1 MSEACVV
8 VLLRVVG
15 GCGWLLAEWVGGCRL
30 GTTGGGWRASGS
42 CYGTRGSVGI
52 VNCAFSSTVFA
63 GCACAAAAKW
73 AGIWQPSWSAAS
85 APGNPAGED
94 APAHLPALPQRCAA
108 PPLPSPGRDL
118 AALYEEEG
126 RRLVSDAACGE
137 LLAAAAE
144 GPRASDRFAAVA
156 AAALAGLAASAG
168 SAEIIANFLDRWE
181 GLEAGGR
188 QKGRLC
194 TVQAGS
200 NAVRV
205 CSTGW
210 FTCALTVDRKHTH
223 HHQRPLPA
231 PRHARAQARPATG
244 ERAGRGRLPGVP
256 QPGDGCGQPVCL
268 RRAAPRPAL
277 LAAQPAQGQVG
288 GRACCWCLCVHV
300 CASACM
306 HVGAYAL
313 ACVACAACMRACMRG
328 LAANA
333 TATWAGSWNLATPG
347 GAQRT

>member
-1 MSEACVV
+1 MPVRNHQGRLEGLRLVLWQQGERRHRQLRIFVKV
-8 VLLRVVG
+8 VLLGVRVQQLPNG
-15 GCGWLLAEWVGGCRL
+15 QAF
-30 GTTGGGWRASGS
+30 GS
-42 CYGTRGSVGI
+42 R
-52 VNCAFSSTVFA
+52 
-63 GCACAAAAKW
+63 
-73 AGIWQPSWSAAS
+73 
-85 APGNPAGED
+85 PGVP
-94 APAHLPALPQRCAA
+94 PALQATQQERTPLPTCLPPPQRCAA
-108 PPLPSPGRDL
+108 LRLPYPGRDL

-223 HHQRPLPA
+223 HHQCPLPA

-244 ERAGRGRLPGVP
+244 ERADRGRLPGVP

-313 ACVACAACMRACMRG
+313 ACVACAACMRACMGG